1 MRVIIHIALGVV
13 ATVLLAVLITGAVW
27 LRAEQQD
34 VSAPQTVTNPPPVA
48 AAEAP
53 SATNGAPAETGGTSS
68 PPTVVG
74 QVPTDDDLVTAA
86 RVVRV
91 RQEVAGDLAAAGSD
105 VTIDGPVNGYVMSA
119 GRRLTLVGQIG
130 NDLWAA
136 GETVNVESPIVN
148 NAMVAG
154 RTVHLRSNA
163 RVGHDAH
170 LAGNTV
176 TAEGRIERNLT
187 IGAGGIAR
195 IGANVGGVVTA
206 RATRVQ
212 VLPDAV
218 IQGDLFVRAARPP
231 EISPQARVMGQI
243 HYERTLDTESWL
255 LWPQRWIIT
264 GVALLI
270 LGLVAVWF
278 SPGWAAHVAATM
290 RTRAG
295 ASILSGLAA
304 IVLIP
309 IAIALLAVTVIGFP
323 LAVVLTAIYILALAM
338 SSVLVS
344 YRTGEWLLHRLWRS
358 RWAFMILGVAIVSL
372 GMSLPS
378 IGWAVALLVL
388 ITGVGAL
395 MLERTGRRP
404 GTMTAA

>member
-1 MRVIIHIALGVV
+1 MRVIHIAGGTAAAVLLGVLV
-13 ATVLLAVLITGAVW
+13 TGDSW
-27 LRAEQQD
+27 
-34 VSAPQTVTNPPPVA
+34 A
-48 AAEAP
+48 AASSQTSTPPTTVASASNP
-53 SATNGAPAETGGTSS
+53 TTTNTTPPGTSATSQPS
-68 PPTVVG
+68 PIGG
-74 QVPTDDDLVTAA
+74 QVPHDDDLMTAG
-86 RVVRV
+86 RSVRV
-91 RQEVAGDLAAAGSD
+91 REEVSGDVAAAGSD
-105 VTIDGPVNGYVMSA
+105 VTIDGPVYGYVMSA

-136 GETVNVESPIVN
+136 GETVTIESPIVN

-163 RVGHDAH
+163 MVGHDAH

-195 IGANVGGVVTA
+195 IGATVGGAVNA

-218 IQGDLFVRAARPP
+218 IKGDLFVRAARPP
-231 EISPQARVMGQI
+231 EISPQARVMGKI

-255 LWPQRWIIT
+255 MWPQRWIVT

-278 SPGWAAHVAATM
+278 SPGWAAHVATTM

-304 IVLIP
+304 IILIP

-344 YRTGEWLLHRLWRS
+344 YRAGEWLLHRLWRS
-358 RWAFMILGVAIVSL
+358 RWAFMVLGVIIVSL

-378 IGWAVALLVL
+378 IGWAIALLVL
-388 ITGVGAL
+388 VTGVGAL
-395 MLERTGRRP
+395 MLERGGRRP

>member
-1 MRVIIHIALGVV
+1 MRVIHIAGGTAAAVLLGFLATGESWLHAEQAASSQTSPPP
-13 ATVLLAVLITGAVW
+13 ATVA
-27 LRAEQQD
+27 RAPD
-34 VSAPQTVTNPPPVA
+34 PATTNTAPPGT
-48 AAEAP
+48 
-53 SATNGAPAETGGTSS
+53 SATSQPSTI
-68 PPTVVG
+68 VG
-74 QVPTDDDLVTAA
+74 QVPHDDDLVTAGQI
-86 RVVRV
+86 VRV
-91 RQEVAGDLAAAGSD
+91 REAVAGDVAAAGSD

-136 GETVNVESPIVN
+136 GETVNIESPIAN

-163 RVGHDAH
+163 VIGHDAH

-195 IGANVGGVVTA
+195 IGANVGGAVNA

-218 IQGDLFVRAARPP
+218 IKGDLYVRAARPP
-231 EISPQARVMGQI
+231 EISPQAHVMGKI

-255 LWPQRWIIT
+255 MWPQRWIVT

-278 SPGWAAHVAATM
+278 SPGWAAHVATTM

-309 IAIALLAVTVIGFP
+309 LAIALLAVTVIGFP

-344 YRTGEWLLHRLWRS
+344 YRAGEWLLHRLWRS
-358 RWAFMILGVAIVSL
+358 RWAFMVLGVIIVSL

-378 IGWAVALLVL
+378 IGWAIALLVL
-388 ITGVGAL
+388 VTGVGAL
-395 MLERTGRRP
+395 MLERGGRRA

>member
-1 MRVIIHIALGVV
+1 MQR
-13 ATVLLAVLITGAVW
+13 
-27 LRAEQQD
+27 
-34 VSAPQTVTNPPPVA
+34 
-48 AAEAP
+48 
-53 SATNGAPAETGGTSS
+53 
-68 PPTVVG
+68 
-74 QVPTDDDLVTAA
+74 
-86 RVVRV
+86 
-91 RQEVAGDLAAAGSD
+91 VAGDVAAAGSD

-163 RVGHDAH
+163 VVGHDAH

-187 IGAGGIAR
+187 IGAGGLAR
-195 IGANVGGVVTA
+195 IGANVGGEVNA

-212 VLPDAV
+212 VLPEAV
-218 IQGDLFVRAARPP
+218 IKGDLYVRAARPP
-231 EISPQARVMGQI
+231 EISPHAQVMGQI
-243 HYERTLDTESWL
+243 HYERTLDTEAWL
-255 LWPQRWIIT
+255 LWPQRWIII
-264 GVALLI
+264 GIALMI

-290 RTRAG
+290 RARTG

-309 IAIALLAVTVIGFP
+309 VAIALLAVTVIGFP

-358 RWAFMILGVAIVSL
+358 RWAFMVLGVAIVSL

-378 IGWAVALLVL
+378 IGWAIGLLVL
-388 ITGVGAL
+388 VTGVGAL
-395 MLERTGRRP
+395 MLERSGRRP

>member
-1 MRVIIHIALGVV
+1 MRVHTTPSAV
-13 ATVLLAVLITGAVW
+13 ATVLLAALVCGSVW
-27 LRAEQQD
+27 LG
-34 VSAPQTVTNPPPVA
+34 VSQHDASAAQTAPNSPPAKVDTAPA
-48 AAEAP
+48 SATIGHP
-53 SATNGAPAETGGTSS
+53 SATTAPTAPA
-68 PPTVVG
+68 TVVG
-74 QVPTDDDLVTAA
+74 QTPTDDDLVTAG
-86 RVVRV
+86 RSVRV
-91 RQEVAGDLAAAGSD
+91 MQEVAGDVAAAGSD

-136 GETVNVESPIVN
+136 GETVNVESPILN

-163 RVGHDAH
+163 SVGHDAH

-176 TAEGRIERNLT
+176 IAEGRIERNLT
-187 IGAGGIAR
+187 IGAGSVAR
-195 IGANVGGVVTA
+195 IGANVGGAVNA

-218 IQGDLFVRAARPP
+218 INLYVRAARPP
-231 EISPQARVMGQI
+231 EISPQARVMGQV

-255 LWPQRWIIT
+255 LWPQRWIVT
-264 GVALLI
+264 GIALLI

-290 RTRAG
+290 RMRTG

-344 YRTGEWLLHRLWRS
+344 YRAGEWVLHRFWRS
-358 RWAFMILGVAIVSL
+358 RWAFMVLGVGIVSL

-378 IGWAVALLVL
+378 IGWAIALLVL
-388 ITGVGAL
+388 VTGVGAL
-395 MLERTGRRP
+395 LLERSGRKP
-404 GTMTAA
+404 GTLTAA

>member
-1 MRVIIHIALGVV
+1 MRVHTDRPVA
-13 ATVLLAVLITGAVW
+13 ATVLLAAICTGGVW
-27 LRAEQQD
+27 LRASQGD
-34 VSAPQTVTNPPPVA
+34 VAPASAGPPSPA
-48 AAEAP
+48 AATIP
-53 SATNGAPAETGGTSS
+53 PATIAGQT
-68 PPTVVG
+68 PTE
-74 QVPTDDDLVTAA
+74 DDLVTAG
-86 RVVRV
+86 RSVRV
-91 RQEVAGDLAAAGSD
+91 MHGVAGDVAVAGSE
-105 VTIDGPVNGYVMSA
+105 VIIDGPVNGYVMSA
-119 GRRLTLVGQIG
+119 GRRVTLVGQIG

-163 RVGHDAH
+163 VVGHDAH

-176 TAEGRIERNLT
+176 TAEGRVERNLT

-195 IGANVGGVVTA
+195 IGARVGGAVNA
-206 RATRVQ
+206 RAARVQ

-218 IQGDLFVRAARPP
+218 ITGDLYVRAARPP

-243 HYERTLDTESWL
+243 HYERTVDTEAWL
-255 LWPQRWIIT
+255 MWPQRWIIT

-290 RTRAG
+290 RARAG

-344 YRTGEWLLHRLWRS
+344 YRTGEWLLHRLWGS
-358 RWAFMILGVAIVSL
+358 RWAFMVVGVAIVSL

-378 IGWAVALLVL
+378 IGWAIGVLVL
-388 ITGVGAL
+388 VTGVGAL
-395 MLERTGRRP
+395 MLERSGRRP